1 MAKWQADMMT
11 FQIDDFCSRR
21 LPGDHKVTYWSD
33 YPISRII
40 VVAAAIKYLL
50 EGFL

>member
-1 MAKWQADMMT
+1 MAKWSDEM
-11 FQIDDFCSRR
+11 IV
-21 LPGDHKVTYWSD
+21 KVTYWND

-50 EGFL
+50 EGLI